1 MRASVASLSLT
12 RLLISRAAQGKRLVF
27 VTNNSTK
34 SRAGYTSKF
43 KSLGLNV
50 TAEEIFSS
58 SFAAAAYLESTN
70 FPKDKKARARLRCC
84 DAAAQ
89 CCSAMLRSMQLLTRK
104 FSMPS
109 CHCAAQVYVVG
120 EVGIEQE
127 LDLVV
132 RLHALHAACV
142 LVTCAHACFP
152 FRPIHR
158 A

>member
-1 MRASVASLSLT
+1 M
-12 RLLISRAAQGKRLVF
+12 QGKRLVF

-58 SFAAAAYLESTN
+58 SFAAAAYLESTK
-70 FPKDKKARARLRCC
+70 FPKDKK
-84 DAAAQ
+84 
-89 CCSAMLRSMQLLTRK
+89 
-104 FSMPS
+104 
-109 CHCAAQVYVVG
+109 VYVVG
-120 EVGIEQE
+120 EVGIQQE

-132 RLHALHAACV
+132 RGDRGGAGESAAMHSAASLLTQCTLHR
-142 LVTCAHACFP
+142 T
-152 FRPIHR
+152 R